1 MQRASNVAGARNEV
15 PQAGGTLPEA
25 DKGRISVTYPNGSR
39 ATPGRFLF
47 WRDYPDVEPGS
58 VIVVP
63 VAPDVEGFDWDSFL
77 TRTLS
82 ITSTVITLLLALD
95 RL

>member
-1 MQRASNVAGARNEV
+1 
-15 PQAGGTLPEA
+15 
-25 DKGRISVTYPNGSR
+25 
-39 ATPGRFLF
+39 
-47 WRDYPDVEPGS
+47 

-63 VAPDVEGFDWDSFL
+63 VAPDAEGFDWDSFL

-82 ITSTVITLLLALD
+82 ITSTVITLLLAID